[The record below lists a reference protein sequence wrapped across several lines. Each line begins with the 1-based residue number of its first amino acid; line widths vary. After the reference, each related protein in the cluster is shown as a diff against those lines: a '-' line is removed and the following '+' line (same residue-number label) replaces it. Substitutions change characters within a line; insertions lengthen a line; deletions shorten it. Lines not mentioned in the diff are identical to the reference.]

1 MVELCNL
8 KAILIIKK
16 VYRPHPAPGLETF
29 LPVVTLIDE
38 PSSSSHP
45 GHHHAHDCSAHDDCH
60 DHVDGNG
67 GYLDTCHLASMV
79 APVAAATGFARSSST
94 IVGNPWVTN
103 TSTKTSRDA
112 SSDDVVM

>member
-16 VYRPHPAPGLETF
+16 VYRPRPAPGLETF

-45 GHHHAHDCSAHDDCH
+45 GHDHAYDGSAYDDCH
-60 DHVDGNG
+60 DHVDENG
-67 GYLDTCHLASMV
+67 GDVDAGHLASMV
-79 APVAAATGFARSSST
+79 SPVSAATGFARSSST
-94 IVGNPWVTN
+94 IVGNP
-103 TSTKTSRDA
+103 
-112 SSDDVVM
+112 